1 MPYRRLRIAMGI
13 ALVVTFVMTVVGTIT
28 DGRLASLG
36 FWLLL
41 TAAALALVL
50 AAATISAS
58 RRV

>member
-1 MPYRRLRIAMGI
+1 MGVV
-13 ALVVTFVMTVVGTIT
+13 LVATLVMTVVGTIT
-28 DGRLASLG
+28 DGPLASLG